1 MRAFI
6 FTILLF
12 VGSLGFSQ
20 INTPR
25 FSPATEIK
33 QMVGLTEIEVKY
45 SRPSM
50 RGREVFGNLV
60 PFGKVWRTQY
70 LHPFRKKK
78 FALLMFESS

>member
-12 VGSLGFSQ
+12 VGCLGFSQ

-50 RGREVFGNLV
+50 RGREIFGI
-60 PFGKVWRTQY
+60 
-70 LHPFRKKK
+70 
-78 FALLMFESS
+78 